1 VAATNQVVLPGV
13 VVARNL
19 LLLLSLL
26 QLLLPE
32 IGTTA
37 SLLLLLSLLQLL
49 LPEIGTTASLLLLLS
64 LLQLLLQETTV
75 RQLRKR
81 LRQRQRFKALA
92 DSKAE
97 AEAQALADSKA
108 KAIADKAKA
117 KAKAKADAEDLAM
130 AQAVLPKVGPNPKM
144 TTMPTVEE
152 KLIRSIVDA
161 DIGSGVAEEKIGTQA
176 TTTTAVAPKPAPVV
190 PRALPTGEIPFSEPT
205 KEEMDAFFARRANN
219 GPADQLASIYGPPA
233 KLIQCIRALL
243 PTK

>member
-1 VAATNQVVLPGV
+1 VVPEANDGPSAAEKAAAAAKVQ
-13 VVARNL
+13 
-19 LLLLSLL
+19 
-26 QLLLPE
+26 
-32 IGTTA
+32 
-37 SLLLLLSLLQLL
+37 
-49 LPEIGTTASLLLLLS
+49 
-64 LLQLLLQETTV
+64 
-75 RQLRKR
+75 
-81 LRQRQRFKALA
+81 ALA

-108 KAIADKAKA
+108 KAIADKA

-205 KEEMDAFFARRANN
+205 QEEMLARIAPQGYAKL
-219 GPADQLASIYGPPA
+219 GPAGQLASIYGGPVDPMY
-233 KLIQCIRALL
+233 
-243 PTK
+243 PGVYSTK